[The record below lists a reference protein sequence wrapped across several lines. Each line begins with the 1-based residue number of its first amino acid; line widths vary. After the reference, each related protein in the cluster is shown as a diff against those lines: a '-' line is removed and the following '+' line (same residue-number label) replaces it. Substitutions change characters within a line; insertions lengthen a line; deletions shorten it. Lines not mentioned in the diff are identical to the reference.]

1 MFQFQ
6 IEALRDAPIADVF
19 DRYLQD
25 LRHRGYS
32 PQSIY
37 AYTSI
42 FRRFLSW
49 CDRQGIETAK
59 GLSEQTMT
67 TYRSHLTNR
76 INTKSP
82 KPLRPS
88 TRVCHLSAL
97 GGAFAWMRSQ
107 GIIDIDPMAEVQLS
121 SLR

>member
-6 IEALRDAPIADVF
+6 IESLRDAPIADVF

-25 LRHRGYS
+25 LHRRGYS
-32 PQSIY
+32 PQSID

-42 FRRFLSW
+42 FRRFLSC
-49 CDRQGIETAK
+49 CDQQEIETVQD
-59 GLSEQTMT
+59 LSEQTMA
-67 TYRSHLTNR
+67 TYRSHLTHR

-82 KPLRPS
+82 KPLRAS

-97 GGAFAWMRSQ
+97 GRAFSWMRSQ
-107 GIIDIDPMAEVQLS
+107 GIIDIDPMAEVRVS